1 MKQIRKNQKV
11 IENQN
16 DELEV
21 KPYPKTKKRKINEKP
36 KVDIE
41 CPSCKQRSWIEFDK
55 SYFCQNSEFIV
66 NKQKHKR
73 DEKVLRQDK
82 KLSTK
87 LRYAFEKIRETY
99 FSMMIIE
106 INRTENMIDKVQ
118 RSKGKTKLRFH
129 QGISDYYDEMNY
141 RKQSGFFQFEE
152 DPSAINAQG
161 IDNLIHEALL
171 IIKFLQTKPQIKSMN
186 INYFDLYYTVI
197 KNLTAEWEK
206 WDLR

>member
-1 MKQIRKNQKV
+1 M
-11 IENQN
+11 
-16 DELEV
+16 
-21 KPYPKTKKRKINEKP
+21 
-36 KVDIE
+36 
-41 CPSCKQRSWIEFDK
+41 IEFDK
-55 SYFCQNSEFIV
+55 AYFCQNCEFIV
-66 NKQKHKR
+66 DKQKHQR

-82 KLSTK
+82 NLSTG

-99 FSMMIIE
+99 FSMMNIE
-106 INRTENMIDKVQ
+106 INRTEDMIEKVQ

-129 QGISDYYDEMNY
+129 QGICDYCDEMNY